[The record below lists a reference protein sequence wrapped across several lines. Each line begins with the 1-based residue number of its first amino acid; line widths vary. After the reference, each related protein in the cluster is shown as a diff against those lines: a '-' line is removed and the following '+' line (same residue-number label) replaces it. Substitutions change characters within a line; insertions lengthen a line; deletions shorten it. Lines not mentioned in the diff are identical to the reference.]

1 MAHRWRQQTA
11 MSPPQ
16 NQLARCRQIPGK
28 CSKHTS
34 MCSQV
39 EEADYDARLTAY
51 AQLLPGAWAALPPW
65 QAAPL
70 AHAALADLRNPDDIA
85 LRHAAAQV
93 RLLQ

>member
-1 MAHRWRQQTA
+1 
-11 MSPPQ
+11 MSV
-16 NQLARCRQIPGK
+16 CV
-28 CSKHTS
+28 
-34 MCSQV
+34 QV